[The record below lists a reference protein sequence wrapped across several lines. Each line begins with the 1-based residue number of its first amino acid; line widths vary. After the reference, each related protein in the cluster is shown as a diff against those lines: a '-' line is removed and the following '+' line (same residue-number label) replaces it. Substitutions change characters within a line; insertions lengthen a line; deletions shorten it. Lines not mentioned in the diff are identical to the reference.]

1 MSDVKH
7 AEARPAT
14 GRRIEIPGYHPTQSV
29 FFEGMTL
36 ENVKRY
42 NEARKKLE
50 GTSQFNSQTDVVRMI
65 TEKNMKNEIEVNA
78 RAKTTVA
85 ICKRYHSWNTTGG
98 VGHGTPESVSPGLL
112 SVEMADQL
120 KVYREHMGK
129 IAYEGLEA
137 FQSIAGTDGG
147 ASFERLLE
155 SQKSPELSAKVKIL
169 INLAMTVHDFA
180 ESASRISRVGHAGS
194 GFEGLDQGALLKIQV
209 DNTLARAETLQRD
222 MLAQWEHSNA
232 LLRQESL
239 GDPRLV
245 AHYFGNV
252 NTKQAVQARNDFEQ
266 TCRELNPA
274 FMDTHFPPP
283 VPEKKETPPAKTTKE
298 DRGDGESES
307 VKKKPE
313 ADTARAPPAKT
324 SGSPD
329 DEMVESGLPPVLTH
343 FDAEVELPVATGK
356 RPSTPDHESE
366 SDDGVK
372 PAASAGGKKI
382 RTSER
387 LSSPPPAPAPAARK
401 SARRGK

>member
-50 GTSQFNSQTDVVRMI
+50 GTSQFNSQTDVVRKI
-65 TEKNMKNEIEVNA
+65 TERNVKNEIEVNA
-78 RAKTTVA
+78 RAKSTVA

-98 VGHGTPESVSPGLL
+98 VELGTPESKSPGLL
-112 SVEMADQL
+112 SVDMADQL
-120 KVYREHMGK
+120 KVYREHVGK
-129 IAYEGLEA
+129 IACEGLEA
-137 FQSIAGTDGG
+137 FQTIAGTDHGK
-147 ASFERLLE
+147 SFRNLLE
-155 SQKSPELSAKVKIL
+155 SQKSPELSAKVRIL
-169 INLAMTVHDFA
+169 MNLAMTVHDFA
-180 ESASRISRVGHAGS
+180 ESASRFSPVGHAGS
-194 GFEGLDQGALLKIQV
+194 VFEGMDQGALLKTQV

-222 MLAQWEHSNA
+222 MLAQWEHSNV

-252 NTKQAVQARNDFEQ
+252 HTKQAVQARNDFEQ

-274 FMDTHFPPP
+274 FMDTHFPP
-283 VPEKKETPPAKTTKE
+283 VPEKKETPPAKTSKE

-313 ADTARAPPAKT
+313 ADTAPARPAKT

-329 DEMVESGLPPVLTH
+329 DEMVESTLPPVLTH
-343 FDAEVELPVATGK
+343 FDAEVDLPVATGK
-356 RPSTPDHESE
+356 RPSSPGPDSD

-372 PAASAGGKKI
+372 TADSAGGKKI
-382 RTSER
+382 RRSDR
-387 LSSPPPAPAPAARK
+387 LSSPPPPKAPAARK
-401 SARRGK
+401 TARKGK

>member
-1 MSDVKH
+1 
-7 AEARPAT
+7 
-14 GRRIEIPGYHPTQSV
+14 
-29 FFEGMTL
+29 MTL

-65 TEKNMKNEIEVNA
+65 TERNVKNEIEVNA
-78 RAKTTVA
+78 RAKSTVA
-85 ICKRYHSWNTTGG
+85 ICQRYHSWNTTDG
-98 VGHGTPESVSPGLL
+98 VGHGTPESMSPGLL
-112 SVEMADQL
+112 SVDMADQL
-120 KVYREHMGK
+120 KVYREYVGK

-137 FQSIAGTDGG
+137 FKSIAGTDHGK
-147 ASFERLLE
+147 SFEKLLD
-155 SQKSPELSAKVKIL
+155 SQKNPELSAKVMIL
-169 INLAMTVHDFA
+169 MNLALTVHDFA
-180 ESASRISRVGHAGS
+180 ESASRFSPVGHAGS
-194 GFEGLDQGALLKIQV
+194 VFEGLDQGALLKMQV

-222 MLAQWEHSNA
+222 MLAQWEHNKT

-252 NTKQAVQARNDFEQ
+252 HTKQAVQARNDFDQ

-274 FMDTHFPPP
+274 FMDTLSPPP
-283 VPEKKETPPAKTTKE
+283 VPEKKETPPAKTSKE

-313 ADTARAPPAKT
+313 ADTAPAPPAKT

-329 DEMVESGLPPVLTH
+329 DEMVESTLPPVLTH
-343 FDAEVELPVATGK
+343 FDADVELPVATGK
-356 RPSTPDHESE
+356 RPSSPGPDSE

-372 PAASAGGKKI
+372 TADSAGGKKI
-382 RTSER
+382 RRSDR
-387 LSSPPPAPAPAARK
+387 LSSPPPAKAPAARK
-401 SARRGK
+401 TARRGK